1 MTEKELHRLSKS
13 ELLELMLAVRKE
25 YDELKKENDELKEKL
40 ADKEALLSRLDS
52 IEKKVAALV
61 GGV

>member
-52 IEKKVAALV
+52 IEKKVVALV

>member
-40 ADKEALLSRLDS
+40 ADREALLSRLDS

>member
-40 ADKEALLSRLDS
+40 ADKEALFSRLDS